1 MSDNHQDLKNIARTL
16 RRDILEM
23 TATVKSGHA
32 TSSLSAV
39 ELITALYFRSMK
51 LDPSRPDWPERDRFL
66 LSKGHATP
74 VLYAAMAERGFFPKD
89 ELSSFRR
96 INSRLQGHPTRH
108 KLPGVEIASG
118 SLGQGLSQGVG
129 MALGGKMDD
138 KAWRVYVMLGDG
150 ELQEGQNWEAAM
162 AAPFY
167 KLDNLC
173 AMVDYNGLESDGP
186 IEQIMGLAPLDAKF
200 KAFNWHVITIDG
212 HDFDQIFQAL
222 DEAAATKGK
231 PTMILAKTVKGKGV
245 SFLENAL
252 GWHGVPPKPEELE
265 RALKELA

>member
-96 INSRLQGHPTRH
+96 INSRLQGHPSRH

-129 MALGGKMDD
+129 MALGGKMDN